1 MLRCGVDYPRC
12 KCILP
17 LLLLCAI
24 VFGIIA
30 LAGTRW
36 LETTD
41 VDVENA
47 SLWQKCR
54 KGTGTGPGDWTCIS
68 ILDWAWGRAT
78 AALMVLGFIFLVICF
93 FLSLVALCVPVL
105 GMARP
110 IGGLLFLAVILQ
122 FIALII
128 YPIKLT
134 QELYNDENALNNA
147 YYVYSWSY
155 GFGWGTVIVMFGA
168 AIAFC
173 CIPTYE
179 DEILGN
185 TKPTYFYTSS

>member
-1 MLRCGVDYPRC
+1 MLMCGCSYPRC

-24 VFGIIA
+24 IFGIIA

-41 VDVENA
+41 IDVEDA

-54 KGTGTGPGDWTCIS
+54 KVTPLNEEWTCIS
-68 ILDWAWGRAT
+68 ILGWAWGRAT

-93 FLSLVALCVPVL
+93 LLSLVAFCVPQL
-105 GMARP
+105 RLARP
-110 IGGLLFLAVILQ
+110 IGALLFLAVILQ

-128 YPIKLT
+128 YPIMLT
-134 QELYNDENALNNA
+134 QELYSDENTKAETF
-147 YYVYSWSY
+147 YVYSWSY

-173 CIPTYE
+173 CIPMYE

-185 TKPTYFYTSS
+185 TKPTYFYTSP